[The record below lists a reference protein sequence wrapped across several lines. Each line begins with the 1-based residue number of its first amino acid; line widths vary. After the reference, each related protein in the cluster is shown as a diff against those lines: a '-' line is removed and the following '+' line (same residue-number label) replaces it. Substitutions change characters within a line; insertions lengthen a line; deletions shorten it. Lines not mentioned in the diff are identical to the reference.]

1 MEKYN
6 LSTKIYNPNSKT
18 DQEAFTNEIW
28 GNPNDPNKFWAT
40 VISVSIDV
48 TGKEKNPLDIP
59 PVGKVV
65 IFDENPTRA
74 VAFGEAIVEA
84 LNKLNE

>member
-18 DQEAFTNEIW
+18 DQEAFRNEIW
-28 GNPNDPNKFWAT
+28 GNPNDPNEFWAT
-40 VISVSIDV
+40 AILVNYENN
-48 TGKEKNPLDIP
+48 KLDLPTI
-59 PVGKVV
+59 GKVV
-65 IFDENPTRA
+65 VFDENPTIA